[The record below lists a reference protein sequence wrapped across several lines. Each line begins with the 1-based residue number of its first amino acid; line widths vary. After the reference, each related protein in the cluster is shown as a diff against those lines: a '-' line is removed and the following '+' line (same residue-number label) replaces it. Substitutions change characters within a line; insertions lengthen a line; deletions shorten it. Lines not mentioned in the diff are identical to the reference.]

1 MPFHPGPS
9 GTRHGSVPCT
19 HGRIR
24 ECSPLPLLRTATAR
38 EAVVTPPPPRPF
50 LQSLGTASHSIPPP
64 RLSPDRKNEEKQ
76 ARLGVAGPHCAG
88 RAQSCICRAHTDGG
102 GLRAAPRTLCGR
114 CDSGLCPTQAAGAP
128 GPGLSKE
135 LAVVTQLAGQSW
147 DVKPERPAPEPRL
160 PASPGAVLTPPPAG
174 PPIRLLAAS
183 QTDGAPLTVG

>member
-19 HGRIR
+19 HGLIR

-64 RLSPDRKNEEKQ
+64 RLSPDGKKNEEKQ

-88 RAQSCICRAHTDGG
+88 RAQSCICRAHTDGEG
-102 GLRAAPRTLCGR
+102 SGLRPALCVDDVTPGCAPRRRRELRGPDWVR
-114 CDSGLCPTQAAGAP
+114 SWQWSHSWLARAG
-128 GPGLSKE
+128 
-135 LAVVTQLAGQSW
+135 T
-147 DVKPERPAPEPRL
+147 
-160 PASPGAVLTPPPAG
+160 
-174 PPIRLLAAS
+174 
-183 QTDGAPLTVG
+183 